1 MPKWYAK
8 ASGFHRGKWPGD
20 GWYIIH
26 KECVKKVFGGLFAKP
41 KDGKVYPMEPK
52 VEKDLIGYA
61 KKKLGQP

>member
-1 MPKWYAK
+1 MGCV
-8 ASGFHRGKWPGD
+8 SGGVSGD
-20 GWYIIH
+20 EKMTN